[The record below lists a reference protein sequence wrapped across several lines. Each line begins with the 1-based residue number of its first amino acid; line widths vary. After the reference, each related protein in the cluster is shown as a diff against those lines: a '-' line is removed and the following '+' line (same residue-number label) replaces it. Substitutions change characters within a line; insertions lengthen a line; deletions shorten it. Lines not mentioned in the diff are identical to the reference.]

1 MLGLTLARPIS
12 LPQHYRRLICV
23 LLLAWAASM
32 AAIFGVVTAGVA
44 VTRQTVVSPGSAL
57 MMTKDG
63 SRVVQTAVAAET
75 LGQASSALSDA
86 YWQELTH
93 LGFMSTG
100 AAGEETWI
108 RLNVVGAARIQGTG
122 SLGSVVQVITNV
134 GSVTFDDTDVTYS
147 ADIAPLLTDVG
158 IIPAGASGRRLLQT
172 PTTGAYITAP
182 PPPTSTSTASAA
194 PMASTSTTASTS
206 SGSATGPSPTSSG
219 GPTSAGCSSASGCK
233 PPPPRPP
240 PPRPPP
246 PKPPLGTSQ
255 TVPGQM
261 SGTGPSSAAPVPAG

>member
-1 MLGLTLARPIS
+1 M
-12 LPQHYRRLICV
+12 
-23 LLLAWAASM
+23 LAWAASM

-93 LGFMSTG
+93 LGFLSSG
-100 AAGEETWI
+100 ANGEDTWV
-108 RLNVVGAARIQGTG
+108 RLNVVGTARIQGTG
-122 SLGSVVQVITNV
+122 TLGSVVQVMTSL
-134 GSVTFDDTDVTYS
+134 GSVTFDDTAVLYS

-158 IIPAGASGRRLLQT
+158 IIPAGSSGRRLL
-172 PTTGAYITAP
+172 A
-182 PPPTSTSTASAA
+182 STSTYVTGPPQSTSGSSGSSGSAA
-194 PMASTSTTASTS
+194 PMASSSSGPSGGQTS
-206 SGSATGPSPTSSG
+206 SSAGSG
-219 GPTSAGCSSASGCK
+219 GASGGCSSANGCS
-233 PPPPRPP
+233 PPPPRAP

-246 PKPPLGTSQ
+246 PKPPLGTS
-255 TVPGQM
+255 
-261 SGTGPSSAAPVPAG
+261 SASAGPSGSGATSGASSGGSSAGPSG